1 MTDPKAPI
9 ALIRVCAWHTPKP
22 ELDRLN
28 RVHPGQIT
36 HGLCPSCEARMFQ
49 EVP

>member
-1 MTDPKAPI
+1 MTNKPVALP
-9 ALIRVCAWHTPKP
+9 LIRVCAWHTPKP

-36 HGLCPSCEARMFQ
+36 HGMCANCEARMFQ

>member
-1 MTDPKAPI
+1 MTPNPTPAP
-9 ALIRVCAWHTPKP
+9 LIRVCAWHTPKP

-28 RVHPGQIT
+28 RQHQGNVT
-36 HGLCPSCEARMFQ
+36 HTMCPSCEARMFH